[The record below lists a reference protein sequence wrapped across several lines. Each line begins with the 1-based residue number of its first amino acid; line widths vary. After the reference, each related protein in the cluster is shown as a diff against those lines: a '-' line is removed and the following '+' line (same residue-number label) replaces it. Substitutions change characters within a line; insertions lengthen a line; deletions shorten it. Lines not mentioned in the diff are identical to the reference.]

1 MKIGRK
7 IGEGSNSE
15 IFEYEN
21 DNKIIKL
28 AKPNTHK
35 ETIQREFNNSLI
47 VSKVGLPVPK
57 PYQVVE
63 INERPGIV
71 FERIYGVPI
80 KQHLFE
86 NLFNL
91 LNGNEQ
97 QDSWDVITSIARI
110 LSEVH
115 QISNDELPSQ
125 RDSIKY
131 QILRVDYLSNSEK
144 NAVIGMLERLP
155 IDNKICHGDPNP
167 DNILVSNE
175 KIVLIDWNDTT
186 KGNPEAD
193 IAEFVIMI
201 KFAILPLDIPQEIVR
216 IFDSLRESIIKVFMD
231 EYTRLTGI
239 TYDDI
244 DPWIAPIAA
253 RKLSADAI
261 SEEEK
266 QLLTNEIRLRL
277 GSKQ

>member
-15 IFEYEN
+15 IFEYED

-28 AKPNTHK
+28 AKPNTNK
-35 ETIQREFNNSLI
+35 VTIQREFNNSLI

-80 KQHLFE
+80 KQLLFE

-216 IFDSLRESIIKVFMD
+216 IFDSLRESIIEVFMD

>member
-15 IFEYEN
+15 IFEYED

-28 AKPNTHK
+28 AKPNTNK
-35 ETIQREFNNSLI
+35 VTIQREFNNSLI

-201 KFAILPLDIPQEIVR
+201 KFAILPADIPQEIVR
-216 IFDSLRESIIKVFMD
+216 IFDSLRESIIEVFMD

>member
-7 IGEGSNSE
+7 IGESSNSE

-28 AKPNTHK
+28 AKPNTNK
-35 ETIQREFNNSLI
+35 VTIQREFNNSLI

-80 KQHLFE
+80 KQLLFE

-201 KFAILPLDIPQEIVR
+201 KFAILPADIPQEIVR
-216 IFDSLRESIIKVFMD
+216 IFDSLRESIIEVFMD

>member
-15 IFEYEN
+15 IFEYED

-80 KQHLFE
+80 KQHLFV

-201 KFAILPLDIPQEIVR
+201 KFAILPADIPQEIVR
-216 IFDSLRESIIKVFMD
+216 IFDSLRESIIEVFMD

>member
-28 AKPNTHK
+28 AKPNTNK
-35 ETIQREFNNSLI
+35 VTIQREFNNSLI

-80 KQHLFE
+80 KQLLFE

-201 KFAILPLDIPQEIVR
+201 KFAILPADIPQEIVR
-216 IFDSLRESIIKVFMD
+216 IFDSLRESIIEVFMD

>member
-1 MKIGRK
+1 MKR
-7 IGEGSNSE
+7 
-15 IFEYEN
+15 
-21 DNKIIKL
+21 
-28 AKPNTHK
+28 T
-35 ETIQREFNNSLI
+35 R
-47 VSKVGLPVPK
+47 
-57 PYQVVE
+57 
-63 INERPGIV
+63 
-71 FERIYGVPI
+71 
-80 KQHLFE
+80 LF
-86 NLFNL
+86 
-91 LNGNEQ
+91 
-97 QDSWDVITSIARI
+97 
-110 LSEVH
+110 
-115 QISNDELPSQ
+115 
-125 RDSIKY
+125 
-131 QILRVDYLSNSEK
+131 
-144 NAVIGMLERLP
+144 GMLERLP

>member
-28 AKPNTHK
+28 AKPNTNK
-35 ETIQREFNNSLI
+35 VTIQREFNNSLI

-80 KQHLFE
+80 KQLLFE

-175 KIVLIDWNDTT
+175 KLVLIDWNDTT

-216 IFDSLRESIIKVFMD
+216 IFDSLRESIIEVFMD

>member
-28 AKPNTHK
+28 AKPNTNK
-35 ETIQREFNNSLI
+35 VTIQREFNNSLI

-80 KQHLFE
+80 KQLLFE

-201 KFAILPLDIPQEIVR
+201 KFAILPADIPQEIVR

>member
-28 AKPNTHK
+28 AKPNTNK
-35 ETIQREFNNSLI
+35 VTIQREFNNSLI

-80 KQHLFE
+80 KQLLFE

-175 KIVLIDWNDTT
+175 KLVLIDWNDTT

-201 KFAILPLDIPQEIVR
+201 KFAILPADIPQEIVR
-216 IFDSLRESIIKVFMD
+216 IFDSLRESIIEVFMD

>member
-28 AKPNTHK
+28 AKPNTNK
-35 ETIQREFNNSLI
+35 VTIQREFNNSLI

-80 KQHLFE
+80 KQLLFE

-201 KFAILPLDIPQEIVR
+201 KFAILPADIPQEIVR
-216 IFDSLRESIIKVFMD
+216 IFDSLRESIIEVFMD

-244 DPWIAPIAA
+244 DPWIATIAA